1 MTASPCPRLGDTGV
15 MAIHA
20 GVVRSL
26 KNVINVFMS
35 PLVGGLSDRYG
46 RNTRGQQSHLRA
58 ALFVVHGELHRA
70 RESDSSA
77 RGQAASQ

>member
-1 MTASPCPRLGDTGV
+1 M

-46 RNTRGQQSHLRA
+46 RNRRGQQSHSRA
-58 ALFVVHGELHRA
+58 ALFV
-70 RESDSSA
+70 A
-77 RGQAASQ
+77 RGEPRRGP